1 MKIGLVGKPNVGKST
16 VFSALT
22 QINVDI
28 GNYPFTTIDPNIGVT
43 LVQARH
49 NCPITILRNKFENT
63 GREIELECVPRT
75 GICNNDL
82 RYVPVTLVDVA
93 GLVPGAHEGKGR
105 GNQFLSD
112 LSQCDAL
119 IQVIDASCSTDLG
132 GNPIGKGACNPI
144 EEHNFLISE
153 LASWILGILNQGWVR
168 GVRRVQSD
176 GDKGLISYLNQT
188 LTGIGANEHQ
198 ILIGFNKFKNNNDT
212 SSPWDWS
219 EEKKHQLSLNLRE
232 EIFPLYVAAN
242 KADIADINELQ
253 NLIKYISDKNSIIFP
268 TSADSELA
276 LRRAKEANLID
287 YELGSNDFKVTALGN
302 QKLSSNQINGLGK
315 IKNLLTNFNGTGF
328 TKLLDQIIFDNLNKI
343 IVYPVQDENKWADG
357 DGKILPDALLVDSG
371 ITAKGLAY
379 EVHTDLGD
387 GFIKAVDCKTS
398 RIIGADHE
406 LLDGDVIK
414 IHSKSN

>member
-16 VFSALT
+16 VFAALT
-22 QINVDI
+22 QINVEI
-28 GNYPFTTIDPNIGVT
+28 GNYPFTTIDPNVGVT
-43 LVQARH
+43 LIQARH
-49 NCPITILRNKFENT
+49 FCPITILREKFEKA

-75 GICNNDL
+75 GICNNDV

-105 GNQFLSD
+105 GNQFLSN

-132 GNPIGKGACNPI
+132 GNPVGKGACDPI

-153 LASWILGILNQGWVR
+153 LASWILGIFNQGWVR
-168 GVRRVQSD
+168 GVRRAQSD
-176 GDKGLISYLNQT
+176 GDKGLISYLTET
-188 LTGIGANEHQ
+188 LTGIGAKENQ
-198 ILIGFNKFKNNNDT
+198 ILLGFNKFKHSNDT

-219 EEKKHQLSLNLRE
+219 EEKKHELSLNLRE

-242 KADIADINELQ
+242 KADIADELELK
-253 NLIKYISDKNSIIFP
+253 NLIKYISEKKSIIFP

-276 LRRAKEANLID
+276 LRRANDANLID
-287 YELGSNDFKVTALGN
+287 YEFGSNDFKVTKLGT
-302 QKLSSNQINGLGK
+302 QKLSTTQINGLEQIRK
-315 IKNLLTNFNGTGF
+315 LLSNFEGTGF
-328 TKLLDQIIFDNLNKI
+328 TKLLDQIIFENLNKI
-343 IVYPVQDENKWADG
+343 VVYPVQDENKWADG

-379 EVHTDLGD
+379 EVHSDLGD
-387 GFIKAVDCKTS
+387 GFIKAIDCKRS

-406 LLDGDVIK
+406 LIDGDVIK